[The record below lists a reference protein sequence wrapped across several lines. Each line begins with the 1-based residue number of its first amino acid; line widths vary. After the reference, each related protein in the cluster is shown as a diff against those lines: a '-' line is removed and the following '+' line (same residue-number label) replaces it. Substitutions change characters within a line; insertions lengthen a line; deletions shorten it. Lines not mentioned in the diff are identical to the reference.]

1 MVKKLIQKVVK
12 GKNNALPEEILEA
25 DLNQDGKMDKDVSD
39 DVKKRNNNSKK
50 KWELFN
56 PEQLDIF
63 FRSHQYWYFTF
74 LFS

>member
-50 KWELFN
+50 K
-56 PEQLDIF
+56 
-63 FRSHQYWYFTF
+63 
-74 LFS
+74 